1 MDNHV
6 EKILSAAIDQ
16 YIAYVYSE
24 WSHRLDNNRRKLFGA
39 GVTTNIFSA
48 LGSSAT
54 MITTKIQENPITED
68 NALRYGFM
76 PRSEKDKSFDTVDGN
91 WYFVPN
97 FIIILCSMQQFPL
110 VYRNYGEEKLRI
122 AGESKLDVDKL
133 FEIAPDIKISLV
145 QFDEKGYMMK
155 TKEDYEAFEKRK
167 TMREAEKAN
176 LTLKFAQDNN
186 YPALTLNEEFFYS
199 PTGIGYVLP
208 DDVVER
214 LRDDD
219 TIYGHDLTLSTDII
233 RSIRKA
239 EYKDNRYRFVVEFN
253 SDGSL
258 VSREQY
264 KKYMN
269 SRYGEGR
276 SPVKSMVSPSKPKV
290 KPSIRKR
297 AK

>member
-16 YIAYVYSE
+16 YIAYVYSD
-24 WSHRLDNNRRKLFGA
+24 WSHRLDNNRRKLFREA
-39 GVTTNIFSA
+39 VTTNIFSA

-68 NALRYGFM
+68 NTLLYGFM
-76 PRSEKDKSFDTVDGN
+76 PRSEKDKSFDTVVGN

-122 AGESKLDVDKL
+122 AGESKLEVDKL
-133 FEIAPDIKISLV
+133 FEIAPDIKISMV

-167 TMREAEKAN
+167 TMREEEKAN

-219 TIYGHDLTLSTDII
+219 TIYGHDLTLSIDII

-239 EYKDNRYRFVVEFN
+239 EYKDNRYQFVVEFN
-253 SDGSL
+253 PDGSL

-269 SRYGEGR
+269 IRYGEGR

-297 AK
+297 TK

>member
-6 EKILSAAIDQ
+6 EKTLSAAIDQ
-16 YIAYVYSE
+16 YIAYVYSD
-24 WSHRLDNNRRKLFGA
+24 WSYRLDNNRRKLFRE

-68 NALRYGFM
+68 DARRYGFM
-76 PRSEKDKSFDTVDGN
+76 TRSEKDKSFDTVVGN

-97 FIIILCSMQQFPL
+97 FIIILCSIQQFPL

-122 AGESKLDVDKL
+122 AGESKLGVDKL
-133 FEIAPDIKISLV
+133 FEISPDIKISLV

-155 TKEDYEAFEKRK
+155 TKEDYDAFEKRK
-167 TMREAEKAN
+167 TMREVEKAN
-176 LTLKFAQDNN
+176 LTLKFVQDNN

-269 SRYGEGR
+269 IRYGEGR
-276 SPVKSMVSPSKPKV
+276 SPVKSMISPSRPKV
-290 KPSIRKR
+290 KPSIRK
-297 AK
+297 KTK